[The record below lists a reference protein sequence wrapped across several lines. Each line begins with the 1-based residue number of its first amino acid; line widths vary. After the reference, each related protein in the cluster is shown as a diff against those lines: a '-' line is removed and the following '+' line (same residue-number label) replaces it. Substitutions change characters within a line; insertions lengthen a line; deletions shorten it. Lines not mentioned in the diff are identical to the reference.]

1 MLPQLRSEMIGA
13 MPVTVSE
20 TRFHPASAGPWG
32 ESVMVRVSGI
42 DVRARRL
49 GSGRALVAVH
59 GFGDR
64 SDTWAPIAT
73 RLADSGLEV
82 IAPDLPGF
90 GASDRPSGVSYAHQV
105 QAERLLAT
113 LDALNL
119 KSFALLG
126 HSLGGL
132 IAMELV
138 LTAPDRVSALVIEA
152 SALPVSFAPGRVARR
167 LVELADRGQA
177 DRVAAWLRSILSIPG
192 LGALAVRA
200 ASGTWIS
207 PATLLDYLAESPG
220 SAEVLLRI
228 AVTSPS
234 ADLVARLASLRVPT
248 LVIWGGR
255 DSVIGPRFGA
265 RLAGS
270 LLATRFVLYPEA
282 GHSPH
287 ADQSERFV
295 ADLTSFLG
303 PER

>member
-1 MLPQLRSEMIGA
+1 
-13 MPVTVSE
+13 MPATVSQ
-20 TRFHPASAGPWG
+20 TRVHPPPAGHWG
-32 ESVMVRVSGI
+32 ESVRLRVSGNE
-42 DVRARRL
+42 VHARRL
-49 GSGRALVAVH
+49 GSGPALVAVH

-64 SDTWAPIAT
+64 SDTWAPVAT
-73 RLADSGLEV
+73 GLADSGLEV

-105 QAERLLAT
+105 QAQRLLAT

-119 KSFALLG
+119 KRFALLG

-138 LTAPDRVSALVIEA
+138 LTAPDRVWALVIEA
-152 SALPVSFAPGRVARR
+152 SALPASYAPGRVAKR

-192 LGALAVRA
+192 FGALAVRA
-200 ASGTWIS
+200 ASGTWLS
-207 PATLLDYLAESPG
+207 PATLLDYLAEAPG

-228 AVTSPS
+228 AATAPS
-234 ADLVARLASLRVPT
+234 ANLVARLASLRVPT

-255 DSVIGPRFGA
+255 DRVIGPGHGV

-270 LLATRFVLYPEA
+270 LPAAKFVLYPEA

-287 ADQSERFV
+287 ADQPERFV
-295 ADLTSFLG
+295 ADLTSFLSRG
-303 PER
+303 E